1 MRHFNFSNIMSA
13 VLLIVGL
20 FVTTSAVAQQKQ
32 YTNGVFMLN
41 EGQFGTQ
48 RATINFLDQNG
59 KWEYRLPITM
69 NNKTIELGTTGCYAT
84 ICGENMYIVSK
95 KHKVNDLDT
104 FDPTL
109 VVCNAKTLEAYA
121 TITPLRPNMVLPM
134 DALSCL

>member
-69 NNKTIELGTTGCYAT
+69 NN
-84 ICGENMYIVSK
+84 
-95 KHKVNDLDT
+95 
-104 FDPTL
+104 
-109 VVCNAKTLEAYA
+109 
-121 TITPLRPNMVLPM
+121 
-134 DALSCL
+134 